1 VALDTQQI
9 IEHVQ
14 RLRSR
19 IQRYARDDE
28 GDLSGAARAQVCEF
42 LRQYAGPKSAFTSQA
57 ETASGYASYV
67 VATLSGILD
76 SYIEYLESG
85 LSTGVSPERRAQ
97 IDVVSDFLAQAQS
110 MLDAKDFHAGAPAV
124 LIGASLEEF
133 LRNWVE
139 AEGLSLKTA
148 RPGIDAYAKSLKA
161 ADLLSKQDIKDIT
174 SWAGTRNHAAHGEW
188 NQVGDSARIRLML
201 EGVNLFIRQKT
212 G

>member
-1 VALDTQQI
+1 LDTQQV
-9 IEHVQ
+9 IEHAR
-14 RLRSR
+14 RLRQR
-19 IQRYARDDE
+19 IQQYAHNDAE
-28 GDLSGAARAQVCEF
+28 GDKGGAARAQVCEY
-42 LRQYAGPKSAFTSQA
+42 LRQYAGPRSAFTRQA
-57 ETASGYASYV
+57 EGAGGYAAYV
-67 VATLSGILD
+67 VSTLSSILD
-76 SYIEYLESG
+76 SFVEYLEVG
-85 LSTGVSPERRAQ
+85 LSTGLSPERRAQ

-110 MLDAKDFHAGAPAV
+110 MLDAKGFHPGAPAV

-139 AEGLSLKTA
+139 SEGLSLGNA

-161 ADLLSKQDIKDIT
+161 ADFLSKQDIKDIT

-188 NQVGDSARIRLML
+188 DRVGDSARIRLML